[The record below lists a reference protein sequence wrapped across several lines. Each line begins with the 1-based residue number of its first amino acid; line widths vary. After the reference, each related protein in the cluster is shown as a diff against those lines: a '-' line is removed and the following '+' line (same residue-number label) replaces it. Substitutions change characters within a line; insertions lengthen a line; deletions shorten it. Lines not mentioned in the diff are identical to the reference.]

1 MPAESLEDL
10 FLIELKDVYDTE
22 HRLLGALDE
31 LSQQTTQ
38 EEAQQAFEEH
48 REETEQHIRNLEQA
62 FQALGEEP
70 EREECEGIQG
80 MIEETEE
87 FFEEKEPAEQV
98 ANRYAIGAAQKTERY
113 EITAYENMLQW
124 AQEADMD
131 REIIEAI
138 EANLA
143 DEQSALRDL
152 QRMAEEFDYQQI
164 VAV

>member
-1 MPAESLEDL
+1 MPAETLEDL

-22 HRLLGALDE
+22 HRLLDALDE

-48 REETEQHIRNLEQA
+48 REETAHHIQNLEQA
-62 FQALGEEP
+62 FEALGEVP

-80 MIEETEE
+80 MIEETQE
-87 FFEEKEPAEQV
+87 FFEEKDPGEQV

-131 REIIEAI
+131 QEIRASIEG
-138 EANLA
+138 NLA
-143 DEQSALRDL
+143 DEQSALQDL
-152 QRMAEEFDYQQI
+152 QSMAEEFDYKQI
-164 VAV
+164 MAA